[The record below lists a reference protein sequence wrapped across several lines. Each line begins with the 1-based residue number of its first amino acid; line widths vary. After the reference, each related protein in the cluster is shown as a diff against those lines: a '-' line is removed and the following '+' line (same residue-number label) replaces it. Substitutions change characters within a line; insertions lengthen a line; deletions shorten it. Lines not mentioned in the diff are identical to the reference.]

1 MTCHACAT
9 ARDNPHTGLL
19 QVGCHGC
26 RIRDVARSPFSVFA
40 AELDALPEDQRA
52 AFKAEVLTEYRRI
65 KAARSL

>member
-1 MTCHACAT
+1 MTCPACA
-9 ARDNPHTGLL
+9 AALANPNKGQLL
-19 QVGCHGC
+19 DGCHGC
-26 RIRDVARSPFSVFA
+26 RIRRLAQAPFHVFQ